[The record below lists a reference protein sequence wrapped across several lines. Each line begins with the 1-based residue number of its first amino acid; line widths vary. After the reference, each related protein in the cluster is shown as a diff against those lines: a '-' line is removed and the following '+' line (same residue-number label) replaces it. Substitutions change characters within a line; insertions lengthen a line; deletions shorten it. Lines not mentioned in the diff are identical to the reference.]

1 MKTRQTVSY
10 IFNLVDVFSAAIK
23 HLVCVCVYTH
33 IIHYFIRLSGHISYH
48 NSIMFCGVK
57 QLCIAHSV
65 LCFYTLWEKHYGI
78 KSEHCKTCSQWII
91 QCWCCHTEFWLSN
104 LPLSVLS
111 ALWSILKLPLWCY
124 FLFLVPHSLDRGRL
138 LRTMKSIT
146 DQTSALWS
154 QMSCILKADF
164 STCNRELKLEFKL
177 HSDDS
182 FLGISQLA
190 YPCVFTRHWQTAA
203 NQAF

>member
-1 MKTRQTVSY
+1 MHENKADRLIY
-10 IFNLVDVFSAAIK
+10 IQPCRCIFCCYS
-23 HLVCVCVYTH
+23 
-33 IIHYFIRLSGHISYH
+33 HYFIRLSGHISYH

-57 QLCIAHSV
+57 QLCLGHSV

-78 KSEHCKTCSQWII
+78 KSEHCKTCSQWIMSMLM
-91 QCWCCHTEFWLSN
+91 LSHWI
-104 LPLSVLS
+104 LAIKSPLVSSISTLKYFKITPLMLLLVSS
-111 ALWSILKLPLWCY
+111 APLTWY
-124 FLFLVPHSLDRGRL
+124 RL
-138 LRTMKSIT
+138 LVKNHEIQNRSKFCTGGKS
-146 DQTSALWS
+146 DFFWS